1 MCLEASLK
9 KGTAK
14 EEAEAEGERTGGA
27 TRGGGGVE
35 GRIKENHVVIASGLQ
50 VAHPPCGHFADR
62 RCTKKRISPVSR
74 NIGIVSSSSKT
85 TDWPAHKYATTSGS

>member
-1 MCLEASLK
+1 MKWVGTRRKGGGRRRRHGKRAERKNKGCGEACECALRPRGK

-35 GRIKENHVVIASGLQ
+35 GRIRENHVVNASGL
-50 VAHPPCGHFADR
+50 
-62 RCTKKRISPVSR
+62 
-74 NIGIVSSSSKT
+74 
-85 TDWPAHKYATTSGS
+85 